1 MASSPA
7 CTALLT
13 EHLRCT
19 PLTII
24 DDIINTTNELLYH
37 SVAAVETYLLTSA
50 PSSLGF
56 LPPPGTIRDTNSD
69 GTELYSDAE
78 TEELEKGI
86 HSLET
91 LLESAVDRSFDR
103 FEIYVLRNILT
114 VPEDLVPWVRL
125 AHHKNLDFK
134 TLPASTATSTTTTPT
149 PPPPPRRQHKKHKR
163 AYARS
168 ARHSS
173 HPMRSTRRSAKSGE
187 NPFSFVT
194 PTRDA
199 AAFAVSQVDLI
210 RQLVGALRTK
220 YDAFR
225 ASQEAQ
231 GVKMEVDG
239 EGESGGVGGVVK
251 LTPEEERKRYIEQM
265 TRRHIEASRG
275 LRLNAR
281 GEVVGGEF
289 DGAVVRKGLA
299 EVEALEAVFG
309 KK

>member
-149 PPPPPRRQHKKHKR
+149 PAPPAQEAQTRLRTLRQTLLASHALNQTLRKEV
-163 AYARS
+163 S
-168 ARHSS
+168 ANEQTLAQLRVLV
-173 HPMRSTRRSAKSGE
+173 STSSGE

-239 EGESGGVGGVVK
+239 
-251 LTPEEERKRYIEQM
+251 
-265 TRRHIEASRG
+265 
-275 LRLNAR
+275 
-281 GEVVGGEF
+281 
-289 DGAVVRKGLA
+289 
-299 EVEALEAVFG
+299 
-309 KK
+309 

>member
-1 MASSPA
+1 MASSSA

-56 LPPPGTIRDTNSD
+56 APPPGTIRDTNSD

-78 TEELEKGI
+78 TEELEKGV

-125 AHHKNLDFK
+125 AHHKVF
-134 TLPASTATSTTTTPT
+134 PH
-149 PPPPPRRQHKKHKR
+149 PPPRAH
-163 AYARS
+163 
-168 ARHSS
+168 
-173 HPMRSTRRSAKSGE
+173 RRC
-187 NPFSFVT
+187 NRRT
-194 PTRDA
+194 
-199 AAFAVSQVDLI
+199 
-210 RQLVGALRTK
+210 GADT
-220 YDAFR
+220 
-225 ASQEAQ
+225 
-231 GVKMEVDG
+231 G
-239 EGESGGVGGVVK
+239 
-251 LTPEEERKRYIEQM
+251 ERK
-265 TRRHIEASRG
+265 
-275 LRLNAR
+275 
-281 GEVVGGEF
+281 
-289 DGAVVRKGLA
+289 
-299 EVEALEAVFG
+299 
-309 KK
+309 